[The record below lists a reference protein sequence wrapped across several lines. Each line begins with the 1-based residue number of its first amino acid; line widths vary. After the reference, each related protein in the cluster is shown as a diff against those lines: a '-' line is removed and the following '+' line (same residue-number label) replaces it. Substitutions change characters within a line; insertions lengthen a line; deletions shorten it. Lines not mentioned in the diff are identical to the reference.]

1 MWGADISPVSPA
13 LSTMMHDTPRCHDY
27 FQHPCWKVTVQYV
40 RMWFKQNTAE
50 YHLRLGHWHVKTVQS
65 IVSWHLIY
73 DLLKIK
79 CIKMKGMWCWE
90 IKKKPESSLLPLNKI
105 DVNIRNCQFQKVT
118 ANVSKHK
125 HTLCNIRHV
134 SLCFWLFVQL
144 TCISYTDMHF
154 C

>member
-1 MWGADISPVSPA
+1 MLYCMFAPTFPTGKATWEVAHFPDGWRVSGSALFAIGRDLWVWMMRAFYMMWGADISPVSPE

-90 IKKKPESSLLPLNKI
+90 IKKKARI
-105 DVNIRNCQFQKVT
+105 FTVT
-118 ANVSKHK
+118 IK
-125 HTLCNIRHV
+125 
-134 SLCFWLFVQL
+134 
-144 TCISYTDMHF
+144 
-154 C
+154 